1 MQDSKK
7 FRLRRTYFRKVLF
20 AMKMAQFGGNVDILA
35 KHFIFLLKFRDF
47 VAKYEDLLHQ
57 KLALNLSKFGASALW

>member
-1 MQDSKK
+1 
-7 FRLRRTYFRKVLF
+7 
-20 AMKMAQFGGNVDILA
+20 MAQFGGNVDILA

-47 VAKYEDLLHQ
+47 VAKYEDLLHL